1 MHTPTDPPST
11 RLLDALS
18 GMDLNSADGRAG
30 IGRLLSEIE
39 RLCPGAITRHTAT
52 LNLRRLGCLDAVD
65 HS

>member
-1 MHTPTDPPST
+1 MQTPADPPPT

-39 RLCPGAITRHTAT
+39 RLCPGAITRQAAT
-52 LNLRRLGCLDAVD
+52 LNLRRLGCCGAEEG
-65 HS
+65 